1 MSYKVGGM
9 RSLWGRMLLFTVFS
23 LVIASGSRCAESDEK
38 VLLIPLGELES
49 VLTPWLKEAGF
60 TLSRTPLSMGGVKLV
75 AHRGE
80 ADIQIILEPRSPL
93 AAAVRLEYE
102 DGGGRSENFKR
113 DIWQR
118 LDKYILSL
126 GGASGRPNKDGLESL
141 PAQAESIVCIV
152 ATNPVRKEQFTGFV
166 IDKQGLIIATAH
178 GLGDAQD
185 ISIMTSKGEVYKGSL
200 ITADRTR
207 DLALLRMEG
216 EVTSFISLA
225 AAKTNIRQDETLYAV
240 GCSSQNKIIVHSGK
254 IFDTPRRVDGIPLW
268 QINMDIQ
275 PGSSGSPVFN
285 EAGELT
291 AVVKGRFRGTDSIGF
306 LIPFAVLSDF
316 LTSLKPYELRSLSDH

>member
-1 MSYKVGGM
+1 MMKPW
-9 RSLWGRMLLFTVFS
+9 RRMLLFTVFS

-38 VLLIPLGELES
+38 VLLIPIGELES
-49 VLTPWLKEAGF
+49 VLSPWLKEAGF
-60 TLSRTPLSMGGVKLV
+60 TLSRTPLPMGGVKLV

-93 AAAVRLEYE
+93 AAAIRLEYE
-102 DGGGRSENFKR
+102 KGGGRSENLKR
-113 DIWQR
+113 DLWQH

-126 GGASGRPNKDGLESL
+126 GGASSRPNKDGSKRL

-152 ATNPVRKEQFTGFV
+152 ATNPLRKEQFTGFV

-178 GLGDAQD
+178 GLDDVQD
-185 ISIMTSKGEVYKGSL
+185 IRILTSKGGEYKGSL

-207 DLALLRMEG
+207 DLALLRMQG
-216 EVTSFISLA
+216 EVTGFISLA
-225 AAKTNIRQDETLYAV
+225 AAKNTIGPDETLYTV
-240 GCSSQNKIIVHSGK
+240 GCSSENKIISHSGK
-254 IFDTPRRVDGIPLW
+254 IFDTPRRVNGVPLW
-268 QINMDIQ
+268 QINMEIQ

-285 EAGELT
+285 AAGELT

-316 LTSLKPYELRSLSDH
+316 LTSLKPYELRTLSDH